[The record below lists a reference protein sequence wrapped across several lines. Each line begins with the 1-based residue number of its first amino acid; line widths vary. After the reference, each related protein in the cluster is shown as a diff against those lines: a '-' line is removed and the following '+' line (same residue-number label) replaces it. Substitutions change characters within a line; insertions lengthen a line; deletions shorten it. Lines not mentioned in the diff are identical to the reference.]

1 MTARPA
7 PLALALIAALTAAG
21 AVLPARG
28 PAADT
33 PPPVVEPPTTEP
45 PNPPSNPCLGE
56 HRKRLRC
63 PDLQMGIPED
73 MFVTRS
79 PRGRVLLHATN
90 NIKSRGKGPA
100 MLRGRRSGRFEMK
113 ARQHIYRVDGTRKVV
128 DTGAELYFYFI
139 PGQGRYWKFHN
150 AARFELWSLDADGH
164 RDKLVRTGAKQNYC
178 LRDLKHTRPDKRS
191 PRRAVF
197 PGCSQNPRAK
207 GVTLGTSV
215 GWSDIYPSTYDKQW
229 ISVSGLSGCFWFIH
243 RADPENYLYESN
255 ELNNAGMRKIHLP
268 PQGGRVHSC

>member
-1 MTARPA
+1 LTARPA

-215 GWSDIYPSTYDKQW
+215 GWSDVYPSTYHEQYID
-229 ISVSGLSGCFWFIH
+229 VTGFHGCFAYVH
-243 RADPENYLYESN
+243 RADPENGIWETD
-255 ELNNAGMRKIHLP
+255 ETNNAAQRIVRLP
-268 PQGGRVHSC
+268 WGSKKKCP